1 MRCGDVSI
9 CTLHLRV
16 CHEIYILIWVAWSSG
31 MQQHWNPHEA
41 GQKNSIKM
49 ITPNL
54 GLSI

>member
-41 GQKNSIKM
+41 GQKNSVKM